1 MYWTPAPRL
10 IATTTSQRCHAGAA
24 LGAGSSS
31 SAIMALMLASGGVI
45 WAPGDVGTEAEVV
58 LNGVRR
64 CVWSVPLLER
74 SLERLRERPLES
86 ASIAIGQL
94 RFGV

>member
-1 MYWTPAPRL
+1 
-10 IATTTSQRCHAGAA
+10 
-24 LGAGSSS
+24 
-31 SAIMALMLASGGVI
+31 MLAPDGVI

-86 ASIAIGQL
+86 LPATSMPGL
-94 RFGV
+94 DNFEFGVLKAAG